1 MTDSKKDVEMINTE
15 EKKEEKKEVVQEPHD
30 PFFGKF
36 RLYSLCFRYQ
46 EEPCALGKGCQG
58 KGFQVGC
65 YINQIIQK
73 T

>member
-30 PFFGKF
+30 PFFGKI

-46 EEPCALGKGCQG
+46 KEPCAFGKGC
-58 KGFQVGC
+58 
-65 YINQIIQK
+65 
-73 T
+73 